1 MQLLAFNLSRN
12 QAKCKIKKEKKI
24 VFLLKMPLGKGSAA
38 MGFEIKE
45 IKRQCRAVKVTHPPA
60 ERRQLHK
67 RSGFTS
73 AMKQQR
79 NETTSQARLPGI
91 GEDVKKNF
99 VFE

>member
-1 MQLLAFNLSRN
+1 MS
-12 QAKCKIKKEKKI
+12 
-24 VFLLKMPLGKGSAA
+24 LGEGSAA

-45 IKRQCRAVKVTHPPA
+45 IKRRSRAVKVTHPPA

-73 AMKQQR
+73 AMKRQR

-91 GEDVKKNF
+91 GEDVKKTCG
-99 VFE
+99 FE